1 MTPGWLDSH
10 WHLQSTDKAPT
21 LKWDLTSLT
30 SLKSR
35 NQGSEMKWQN
45 ISCGLY
51 KIWEHEI
58 TGKRQRSGKS
68 SVERSN
74 PGLSFRLFQI
84 CFVDAKFS
92 ATGTS
97 EQHSDMWHSSKGWQ
111 KAWRSILTNYCRGI
125 LIYFE
130 QHSDIDTLPPC
141 CTTFQNLNLVATW
154 SLESASVWNLENQN
168 QNHNIYIHNC
178 MVFILEGSPHLQ
190 VKLAISPF
198 ECSDTSCRLTFFFNT
213 VLGGFFQICC
223 ISGPWISEHV
233 SLMFFLSPLFTI
245 LETSLLAAHIDG
257 DSSW

>member
-1 MTPGWLDSH
+1 MWIVQDLR
-10 WHLQSTDKAPT
+10 A
-21 LKWDLTSLT
+21 WDH
-30 SLKSR
+30 R
-35 NQGSEMKWQN
+35 
-45 ISCGLY
+45 
-51 KIWEHEI
+51 
-58 TGKRQRSGKS
+58 KRQRSGKS

-168 QNHNIYIHNC
+168 QNHNIYIYIIVWFSFWKARPIFKWSWQFHHLNARILLVDWPSFSIRFLEVSFKSA
-178 MVFILEGSPHLQ
+178 VFQDLESRNMFHSCFFCHLC
-190 VKLAISPF
+190 SPF
-198 ECSDTSCRLTFFFNT
+198 
-213 VLGGFFQICC
+213 
-223 ISGPWISEHV
+223 
-233 SLMFFLSPLFTI
+233 
-245 LETSLLAAHIDG
+245 
-257 DSSW
+257 